1 MDDAVTEGSQLVSVE
16 ILWPLEVIVKGTPV
30 SLAGSSQSIK
40 AWRQHI
46 QDAIRPNLPEG
57 HFAAEGPVQ
66 VTVYFFAVDP
76 VRFDID
82 NIVKPI
88 FDAMKQLVF
97 VDDRQVERLVVQK
110 FEPHRPFTFA
120 SASAVLAD
128 AAQAVGPHIY
138 LAIKESE
145 AGEVVP

>member
-97 VDDRQVERLVVQK
+97 CR
-110 FEPHRPFTFA
+110 
-120 SASAVLAD
+120 
-128 AAQAVGPHIY
+128 
-138 LAIKESE
+138 
-145 AGEVVP
+145 